1 MGSKIAVAV
10 FLRCEFAVHV
20 ALGAELAV
28 GVTAAVDF
36 AQGVDVDV
44 SVDLR
49 GFDAFVAEHFL
60 HIADVGTATV
70 HIGGT
75 RMTPKVA

>member
-1 MGSKIAVAV
+1 
-10 FLRCEFAVHV
+10 
-20 ALGAELAV
+20 
-28 GVTAAVDF
+28 
-36 AQGVDVDV
+36 VDV

-49 GFDAFVAEHFL
+49 GFYAFVAEHFL

>member
-1 MGSKIAVAV
+1 M
-10 FLRCEFAVHV
+10 
-20 ALGAELAV
+20 

-36 AQGVDVDV
+36 TQGVDVNV
-44 SVDLR
+44 GVDLR